1 MTCLGIATPEYEEKT
16 LWKGLNC
23 YVVWEKRSVTSQMI
37 GMDMVYGKKKNKIK
51 NIKIKTRI
59 LAGL

>member
-37 GMDMVYGKKKNKIK
+37 GMDMVYGKKK
-51 NIKIKTRI
+51 
-59 LAGL
+59 